1 MGQSPLTLS
10 LPDGRTVDAMQHLP
24 EGGATPTWVLAYA
37 PGAGSSLN
45 DGFGVHLCE
54 RLAAEGMGAL
64 RFQFPYQQARSGRPD
79 APALLQA
86 TWLSAIE
93 AARPLGAR
101 LAVGGRSM
109 GGRIAS
115 MVVAAGAPVDA
126 LTLFAYP
133 LRPPGRPDKVRAG
146 HLPQIAVPTLFC
158 SGTRDSF
165 GTPEELAGAAGLVP
179 QSTLHLLQGADH
191 GFDCLKSSGRTRA
204 QVWQEAADT
213 TIAWLGGLPPPMAE

>member
-1 MGQSPLTLS
+1 MPTQPLTLT
-10 LPDGRTVDAMQHLP
+10 LPDDRTVDAVQHLP
-24 EGGATPTWVLAYA
+24 AGDATPGWVLVYA
-37 PGAGSSLN
+37 PGAGSNLH
-45 DGFGVHLCE
+45 DGFGVYLCE
-54 RLAAEGMGAL
+54 RLAEAGMAAV
-64 RFQFPYQQARSGRPD
+64 RFQFPYQQARSRRPD
-79 APALLQA
+79 QPALLQA
-86 TWLSAIE
+86 TWRSAIE

-133 LRPPGRPDKVRAG
+133 LRPPGRPDKVRAD
-146 HLPQIAVPTLFC
+146 HLPQVAVPALFC

-165 GTPEELAGAAGLVP
+165 GTPEELAAAADLVP
-179 QSTLHLLQGADH
+179 QSTLHLLEGADH

-204 QVWQEAADT
+204 QVWQEAVDT
-213 TIAWLGGLPPPMAE
+213 TIAWLRGRPPSTVG